1 MIVFIS
7 NFVSPHTI
15 PLCNEIV
22 KQYKGDFYFIET
34 RKMTSERS
42 GLGYDK
48 YRDLSF
54 VISHEEFCLKRTYY
68 QCLIDE
74 AEAVLVSFGSIDIN
88 LLNERINKNR
98 LCLLMSE
105 RLFKKGIAKIVDYRL
120 WKNIYFFRIHILPYF
135 RYAVKFIRE
144 PELLDI
150 QINIDMLQLSA

>member
-1 MIVFIS
+1 MILFIS

-54 VISHEEFCLKRTYY
+54 VVSHEEFCLKRTYY
-68 QCLIDE
+68 QSLIDE
-74 AEAVLVSFGSIDIN
+74 AEAVIVSFGSIDIN
-88 LLNERINKNR
+88 LLNEQYIRSR
-98 LCLLMSE
+98 LVSQPC
-105 RLFKKGIAKIVDYRL
+105 
-120 WKNIYFFRIHILPYF
+120 H
-135 RYAVKFIRE
+135 
-144 PELLDI
+144 
-150 QINIDMLQLSA
+150 